1 MNLHM
6 TNDPPPTTLA
16 TDTPSDARARRRS
29 RFTALWVLF
38 GAVVGALVIDQ
49 VSKEIALHALLT
61 GPTTLAGVRLQLVA
75 NRGIL
80 LGIPAPTGLVVLAT
94 LGVVIAALWSARGA
108 RWTTSLAYGLLA
120 GGALGNLVDRFQD
133 RHFFPSA
140 AVVDW
145 ISMGRITFNLADVFL
160 VGGVAL
166 LLFLPDA
173 RDADKTPRKPAGS
186 FLDEAQGFI

>member
-1 MNLHM
+1 MSPHM
-6 TNDPPPTTLA
+6 TTDPTQLSS
-16 TDTPSDARARRRS
+16 DTSSDIGAHQRS
-29 RFTALWVLF
+29 RSTALWVLL
-38 GAVVGALVIDQ
+38 GTVVGALLIDQ
-49 VSKEIALHALLT
+49 ISKEIALHALLT

-94 LGVVIAALWSARGA
+94 LGVVIAALWSARGS

-145 ISMGRITFNLADVFL
+145 ISAGRITFNLADVFL
-160 VGGVAL
+160 VTGVAL
-166 LLFLPDA
+166 LLFLPEPGDT
-173 RDADKTPRKPAGS
+173 DKTPRKQAGS
-186 FLDEAQGFI
+186 FLDDAQGFI